1 MSKRDYYD
9 VLGVSKGVSDS
20 ELKKAY
26 RKQAMKYHPDRNP
39 DDPSA
44 AEKFKEA
51 TEAYE
56 VLSDSSKRS
65 NYDQFGHDGVD
76 LSGFGS
82 GRNPTDAF
90 NDIFGD
96 IFGGGDPFGRNNRN
110 RRSRGADLQYSL
122 SIDLESAVLGIT
134 KKITIPV
141 LDTCDRCDGSGAEP
155 GSSPTV
161 CPTCN
166 GTGQVRMQQGFFS
179 VSQTCPQCSG
189 SGQII
194 SNPCKKCH
202 GQGRIERNKTLSIKI
217 PAGVD
222 NGDRI
227 RLAGEGEAGPVGG
240 QNGDLFVQIQV
251 EPHEVFERDGSHLY
265 CEAPISITQAAL
277 GGSIEIPTLNG
288 KVKIKIPEGTQTG
301 KLFRLRG
308 KGVTKIRS
316 SKTGDLL
323 CRVVVETPQNLSS
336 KQKELF
342 KQIDESLVQSDNH
355 NPLSTDWFEKVKS
368 FFERE

>member
-1 MSKRDYYD
+1 
-9 VLGVSKGVSDS
+9 
-20 ELKKAY
+20 
-26 RKQAMKYHPDRNP
+26 
-39 DDPSA
+39 
-44 AEKFKEA
+44 
-51 TEAYE
+51 
-56 VLSDSSKRS
+56 
-65 NYDQFGHDGVD
+65 
-76 LSGFGS
+76 
-82 GRNPTDAF
+82 
-90 NDIFGD
+90 
-96 IFGGGDPFGRNNRN
+96 
-110 RRSRGADLQYSL
+110 
-122 SIDLESAVLGIT
+122 
-134 KKITIPV
+134 
-141 LDTCDRCDGSGAEP
+141 
-155 GSSPTV
+155 
-161 CPTCN
+161 
-166 GTGQVRMQQGFFS
+166 MQQGFFS
-179 VSQTCPQCSG
+179 VSQTCRQCSG

-194 SNPCKKCH
+194 SNPCKECR

-277 GGSIEIPTLNG
+277 GGSIEIPTLSG